1 MNTFTIY
8 TKSNAPAD
16 SQALVD
22 QSIRE
27 WSFLPNL
34 HAVLAESPIA
44 YKAYV
49 ETFNQFMNQSDFT
62 PTERQVVFQTANFEN
77 DCHYCVPGHSM
88 VMKMQGIDAAV
99 IEAMRE
105 GTALPTAK
113 LEALR
118 TYATRLI
125 NQRGH
130 LSREELNEFF
140 VAGYSK
146 KQALDVLVGLASKLI
161 SNYTNAIADT
171 PIDEPVKSLAWVHP
185 KNRKNAA

>member
-1 MNTFTIY
+1 MTTLTTFKIH
-8 TKSNAPAD
+8 TKESAPAA

-34 HAVLAESPIA
+34 HAILANAPIA

-49 ETFNQFMNQSDFT
+49 ETFNAFMGESSFT
-62 PTERQVVFQTANFEN
+62 PTERQVVFQTANYEN
-77 DCHYCVPGHSM
+77 NCHYCVPGHSAI
-88 VMKMQGIDAAV
+88 MKMQGIDEAV

-105 GTALPTAK
+105 GTPLPTAK

-118 TYATRLI
+118 TFSAQLI

-130 LSREELNEFF
+130 LNREELEAFF
-140 VAGYSK
+140 AAGYNQQ
-146 KQALDVLVGLASKLI
+146 QALEVTVGLASKLI
-161 SNYTNAIADT
+161 SNYTNAIAAT
-171 PIDEPVKSLAWVHP
+171 PIDEAVRPLAWTHP
-185 KNRKNAA
+185 KNR

>member
-1 MNTFTIY
+1 MEQFTLY
-8 TKSNAPAD
+8 TKETAPVD
-16 SQALVD
+16 SRPLVE

-34 HAVLAESPIA
+34 HAVLAEAPIA

-49 ETFNQFMNQSDFT
+49 DSFNQFMHQSDFT

-77 DCHYCVPGHSM
+77 DCHYCMPGHSM
-88 VMKMQGIDAAV
+88 VMKMQGIAEDV

-105 GTALPTAK
+105 GTPLHDKK

-118 TYATRLI
+118 SFATQLI
-125 NQRGH
+125 TQRGH
-130 LSREELNEFF
+130 VSQAELQAFF
-140 VAGYSK
+140 DAGYSK
-146 KQALDVLVGLASKLI
+146 KQALEVLVALASKLI
-161 SNYTNAIADT
+161 SNYTNAIANT

-185 KNRKNAA
+185 KNRKNVA